1 MNLLRK
7 NNVIYVGLCSVN
19 AYLII
24 FTRYFKIKI
33 SSKFFVILLK
43 MIRLL
48 MLHIVSILLIRGLS
62 VLKIIMK
69 LLKIIMKYIDSNIS
83 MLKIHLT

>member
-1 MNLLRK
+1 
-7 NNVIYVGLCSVN
+7 
-19 AYLII
+19 
-24 FTRYFKIKI
+24 
-33 SSKFFVILLK
+33 
-43 MIRLL
+43 

-69 LLKIIMKYIDSNIS
+69 LLKIIMKYIDSNIF

>member
-7 NNVIYVGLCSVN
+7 NNVIYVGLYSVN

-24 FTRYFKIKI
+24 LTGYFKIKI

-43 MIRLL
+43 MKMIRFL
-48 MLHIVSILLIRGLS
+48 MLCIVSILLIRGLS

-69 LLKIIMKYIDSNIS
+69 YIKDHYEIY
-83 MLKIHLT
+83 

>member
-43 MIRLL
+43 IKMIRLL

-69 LLKIIMKYIDSNIS
+69 YIDNNIF